1 MKKHRIFIRCIVI
14 FLAAVLIIM
23 AYSFLENR
31 RVSKISVSIPEETTE
46 VLVNPDCGIY
56 HIYSFRPGDDG
67 EDLTQSI
74 ISMAKEDSTS
84 SLCLLE
90 FNLKKFRDGDLSQ
103 AALSQIGN
111 LLAELGKTDKTIIL
125 RFLYDWNGTASLT
138 EPDSIDIILRH
149 MEQAGP
155 IVLENRDSIYTM
167 QGLFTG
173 NWGEMNGSRFG
184 DEESLRTLADKLK
197 EVTEGKIRL
206 SVRTPQQWRIV
217 NNISQDDL
225 TENKLR
231 ELSGTSQFGLFNDGL
246 TGSATDYGTYAA
258 DSTGLYESKT
268 DEELQEINF
277 GNFEPDASWPRDAEL
292 AFQDILGKY
301 QPNGGEAIHMSEWN
315 DLTQAIRSF
324 RRMHISYLNADY
336 DSAVWEKWASET
348 VTEEGVFDGTKGD
361 DYIRAHLGYRYVLT
375 DADLQYNWLKN
386 TVSFSISVQNK
397 GFAPSCEDITA
408 HVLLTD
414 ADGNTIQET
423 EAPLDTSKLP
433 GGTQDGR
440 TETLKGKISAKGLR
454 NGQYR
459 VAVNFT
465 DEDGDSIRF
474 GNESGLIGTV
484 TAK

>member
-1 MKKHRIFIRCIVI
+1 MKKHRIIIRCITI

-23 AYSFLENR
+23 AYSFLGDR
-31 RVSKISVSIPEETTE
+31 RVSKISVSVPEETAE
-46 VLVNPDCGIY
+46 VLVNPGCGIY

-67 EDLTQSI
+67 KVQAQSI
-74 ISMAKEDSTS
+74 ISMAKKDETS

-103 AALSQIGN
+103 EALSQISN
-111 LLAELGKTDKTIIL
+111 LLTELGKTDRKIIL
-125 RFLYDWNGTASLT
+125 RFLYDWDGTASLT

-149 MEQAGP
+149 MEQVGP

-206 SVRTPQQWRIV
+206 SVRTPRQWRIV
-217 NNISQDDL
+217 SNILRDDL
-225 TENKLR
+225 TEARLR
-231 ELSGTSQFGLFNDGL
+231 KLSGTSQFGLFNDGL

-268 DEELQEINF
+268 DEELQTINF
-277 GNFEPDASWPRDAEL
+277 GSFEPDTSWPRDAEL
-292 AFQDILGKY
+292 AFQDILGSC
-301 QPNGGEAIHMSEWN
+301 QPNGGEAIHVSEWN

-348 VTEEGVFDGTKGD
+348 VSEEGVFDGVNGE

-375 DADLQYNWLKN
+375 DADLHYSWLNN
-386 TVSFSISVQNK
+386 TISFSVSIQNK
-397 GFAPSCEDITA
+397 GFAPSYSAITA
-408 HVLLTD
+408 HVLL
-414 ADGNTIQET
+414 
-423 EAPLDTSKLP
+423 LDEEGKTVREEEVPFDKSP
-433 GGTQDGR
+433 IG
-440 TETLKGKISAKGLR
+440 GKISAKGLR

-459 VAVNFT
+459 AVVNFT
-465 DEDGDSIRF
+465 NDDGDSIRL
-474 GNESGLIGTV
+474 GNESSLIGTV